1 MITFKTYLEEMVG
14 RYSPLRQARL
24 KKEKE
29 DRAKK
34 AAPKRNPGTG
44 MRKEGSHGPEGE
56 GLPYPDY
63 AAQFAKKKVKLSKHV
78 DQDAERAKLLQ
89 KEEVELDEEAPAT
102 NTAGVDMNPTGKPK
116 KQDKRSRFDIDKM
129 FRRANGV

>member
-44 MRKEGSHGPEGE
+44 MRKE
-56 GLPYPDY
+56 
-63 AAQFAKKKVKLSKHV
+63 
-78 DQDAERAKLLQ
+78 
-89 KEEVELDEEAPAT
+89 EVELDEEAPAT